1 MPNTKAI
8 MFSSVAALLLTTPVL
23 AVNTQFLLRDP
34 IRYFTDEDWQ
44 IESDAAVKAAE
55 NNADGTSL
63 AWENPTT
70 GQSGTIT
77 PLRAYENNE
86 GEQCRTIHFTNS
98 YKEFT
103 SAMTIEGCKN
113 SSGEWYM
120 SGATPRKTE

>member
-8 MFSSVAALLLTTPVL
+8 TLSSLAALLLTTPAL

-44 IESDAAVKAAE
+44 IESDAAVNAAE
-55 NNADGTSL
+55 NNADGSSL
-63 AWENPTT
+63 SWENPET

-77 PLRAYENNE
+77 ALRAYENSK
-86 GEQCRTIHFTNS
+86 GEKCRTIHFTNS
-98 YKEFT
+98 YREFT

-113 SSGEWYM
+113 SSDEWYM
-120 SGATPRKTE
+120 SSATPRKAE